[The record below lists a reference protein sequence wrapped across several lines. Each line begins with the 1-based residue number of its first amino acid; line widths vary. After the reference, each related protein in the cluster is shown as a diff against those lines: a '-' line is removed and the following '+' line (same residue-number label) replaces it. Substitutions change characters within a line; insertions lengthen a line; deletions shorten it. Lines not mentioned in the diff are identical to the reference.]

1 MVLRILQLF
10 LILAVIRAVW
20 RLLRGVLEGAGYRRV
35 DSPQTPG
42 VKLVRDP
49 MCGVFVSPNRALA
62 ARAALWCTSVLRNAG
77 ETGRPGRPGQRPGVG
92 GRGSERFERS

>member
-62 ARAALWCTSVLRNAG
+62 ARAGG
-77 ETGRPGRPGQRPGVG
+77 EMVYFC
-92 GRGSERFERS
+92 SEKCRRDWETR